1 MSFLVLPQPEQ
12 FYPEGVSV
20 FVGLDKVS
28 TESPALTAIYK
39 DFQGALNFILKFKNF
54 QGACKPCR
62 FLVLVVNK
70 KSLIKL
76 HETLFVMYFFC
87 TCIGG

>member
-1 MSFLVLPQPEQ
+1 MQ
-12 FYPEGVSV
+12 FKRTFKGPY
-20 FVGLDKVS
+20 
-28 TESPALTAIYK
+28 I
-39 DFQGALNFILKFKNF
+39 FILKFKNF

-76 HETLFVMYFFC
+76 HETLFVMYFFFVFALVVDLL
-87 TCIGG
+87 